1 MIDIALYEP
10 EIPPNTGNLIRLS
23 ANAGFQLH
31 IIEPT
36 GFGWDDKKLRRAGLD
51 YHEFAHVKRH
61 ANFEAFLQAI
71 AGQRLFALSTKGKKS
86 YAEVE
91 YRAGDCLLF
100 GPETRGLP
108 LAVREH
114 AQVTDL
120 LTIPMKADSRSINLS
135 NSAAIVAFEA
145 WRQLGFAL

>member
-61 ANFEAFLQAI
+61 ANFEAFLQAV
-71 AGQRLFALSTKGKKS
+71 AGQRIFALSTKGKKN
-86 YAEVE
+86 YAEVS
-91 YRAGDCLLF
+91 YQAGDCFLF

-108 LAVREH
+108 LEVREH
-114 AQVTDL
+114 TQITDL
-120 LTIPMKADSRSINLS
+120 LTIPMKPDSRSINLS